1 APGRPTFPAKNSRK
15 VHCPFS
21 RPASISKSAAL
32 PAALP
37 GEPHR
42 PMGRAGTVPPLS
54 CGRVTHIQENAMN
67 TTRIGF
73 VWLALAA
80 GVLLGAGLVLYGLR
94 PAQAGA
100 LQAPGAG
107 GAARYSV
114 IETDGTNLLVV

>member
-1 APGRPTFPAKNSRK
+1 
-15 VHCPFS
+15 
-21 RPASISKSAAL
+21 
-32 PAALP
+32 
-37 GEPHR
+37 
-42 PMGRAGTVPPLS
+42 
-54 CGRVTHIQENAMN
+54 MN

-114 IETDGTNLLVV
+114 IETDGTNLLVVDNSANTLYFYTIDREAEIGSDLKLRGSLDLNSVGRPVIKPQVTGKAAEK